1 MPSSSVYQTEQS
13 GRAFPSRRK
22 RKEGIIMKKRITSF
36 ASGFFAA
43 LSLSLCLTTAL
54 AASGQVSYNF
64 ANVSMDGTQKITAGQ
79 DITAANGQK
88 VPGSIL
94 YTDEAGGKTNYLPI
108 RTISELLGTEIGY
121 DSATKTVLLGEQPAQ
136 PAAGENVIDLRTPK
150 TVPENPRR
158 GDVDLIKSRGGTI
171 LPDDDPNSYRGNEKM
186 FKNKDG
192 ELWYE
197 YLVGNNSALDDQNK
211 NLAEKY
217 LINGDY
223 PKNKKGESYGLGQL
237 AYYVGYEPDLAKMGD
252 EYVRMA
258 ERQAEFDKLSG
269 LPKEECPHEYTY
281 FLYDQE
287 GEVIREQTDPCQ
299 GHYEGMSLEEVQQAV
314 EEGRL
319 W

>member
-1 MPSSSVYQTEQS
+1 
-13 GRAFPSRRK
+13 
-22 RKEGIIMKKRITSF
+22 MKKRIASF
-36 ASGFFAA
+36 AGGFFAA
-43 LSLSLCLTTAL
+43 LALSLCLTTAL
-54 AASGQVSYNF
+54 AASGKVSYNF

-88 VPGSIL
+88 IPGSIL
-94 YTDEAGGKTNYLPI
+94 YTDAAGGKTNYLPI

-121 DSATKTVLLGEQPAQ
+121 DSASKTVLLGKQ
-136 PAAGENVIDLRTPK
+136 PAAEPAPEENVIDLRTPK

-197 YLVGNNSALDDQNK
+197 YLVGNDSALDDQNK
-211 NLAEKY
+211 KLAEQY
-217 LINGDY
+217 LVNGDY
-223 PKNKKGESYGLGQL
+223 PKNKKGESYGLWQL
-237 AYYVGYEPDLAKMGD
+237 AYYVGYEPDLQKQLDGYIRA
-252 EYVRMA
+252 A
-258 ERQAEFDKLSG
+258 ERQAAADKLNG
-269 LPKEECPHEYTY
+269 LSKEECPHEYTY

-287 GEVIREQTDPCQ
+287 GEVLREQTDPCQ
-299 GHYEGMSLEEVQQAV
+299 GHFEGMTMEEVMRAV

>member
-1 MPSSSVYQTEQS
+1 
-13 GRAFPSRRK
+13 
-22 RKEGIIMKKRITSF
+22 MKKRIASF
-36 ASGFFAA
+36 AGGFFAA
-43 LSLSLCLTTAL
+43 LALSLCLTTAL
-54 AASGQVSYNF
+54 AAGQVSYNF

-88 VPGSIL
+88 IPGSIL
-94 YTDEAGGKTNYLPI
+94 YTDAAGGKTNYLPI

-121 DSATKTVLLGEQPAQ
+121 DSASKTVLLGKQ
-136 PAAGENVIDLRTPK
+136 PAAEPAPEENVIDLRTPK

-197 YLVGNNSALDDQNK
+197 YLVGNDSALDDQNK
-211 NLAEKY
+211 KLAEQY
-217 LINGDY
+217 LVNGDY
-223 PKNKKGESYGLGQL
+223 PKNKKGESYGLWQL
-237 AYYVGYEPDLAKMGD
+237 AYYVGYEPDLQKQLDGYIRA
-252 EYVRMA
+252 A
-258 ERQAEFDKLSG
+258 ERQAAADKLNG
-269 LPKEECPHEYTY
+269 LSKEECPHEYTY

-287 GEVIREQTDPCQ
+287 GEVLREQTDPCQ
-299 GHYEGMSLEEVQQAV
+299 GHFEGMTMEEVKRAV

>member
-1 MPSSSVYQTEQS
+1 M
-13 GRAFPSRRK
+13 
-22 RKEGIIMKKRITSF
+22 KEHKRIGTFIGGF
-36 ASGFFAA
+36 ATALA
-43 LSLSLCLTTAL
+43 LSACLTTAL
-54 AASGQVSYNF
+54 AASGTVSYNF
-64 ANVSMDGTQKITAGQ
+64 ANVALDGTQKITAGQ

-108 RTISELLGTEIGY
+108 RAISELLGVEIGY
-121 DSATKTVLLGEQPAQ
+121 DSASKTVLLGKQPTKPATEAQ
-136 PAAGENVIDLRTPK
+136 PARDENVIDLSIPK
-150 TVPENPRR
+150 EVPKNPRR

-197 YLVGNNSALDDQNK
+197 YLVGNDSALDDQNK
-211 NLAEKY
+211 KLAEQY
-217 LINGDY
+217 LVNGDY
-223 PKNKKGESYGLGQL
+223 PKNKKGESYGLWQL
-237 AYYVGYEPDLAKMGD
+237 AYYVGYEPDLQKQLDGYIRA
-252 EYVRMA
+252 A
-258 ERQAEFDKLSG
+258 ERQAAADKLNG
-269 LPKEECPHEYTY
+269 LSKEECPHEYTY

-287 GEVIREQTDPCQ
+287 GEVLREQTDPCQ
-299 GHYEGMSLEEVQQAV
+299 GHFEGMTMEEVKRAV

>member
-1 MPSSSVYQTEQS
+1 
-13 GRAFPSRRK
+13 
-22 RKEGIIMKKRITSF
+22 MKKRIASF
-36 ASGFFAA
+36 AGGFFAA
-43 LSLSLCLTTAL
+43 LALSLCLTTAL
-54 AASGQVSYNF
+54 AASGKVSYNF

-88 VPGSIL
+88 IPGSIL
-94 YTDEAGGKTNYLPI
+94 YTDPAGGKTNYLPI

-121 DSATKTVLLGEQPAQ
+121 DSASKTVLLGKQ
-136 PAAGENVIDLRTPK
+136 PAAEPAPEENVIDLRTPK

-197 YLVGNNSALDDQNK
+197 YLVGNDSALDDQNK
-211 NLAEKY
+211 KLAEQY
-217 LINGDY
+217 LVNGDY
-223 PKNKKGESYGLGQL
+223 PKNKKGESYGLWQL
-237 AYYVGYEPDLAKMGD
+237 AYYVGYEPDLQKQLDGYIRA
-252 EYVRMA
+252 A
-258 ERQAEFDKLSG
+258 ERQAAADKLNG
-269 LPKEECPHEYTY
+269 LSKEECPHEYTY

-287 GEVIREQTDPCQ
+287 GEVLREQTDPCQ
-299 GHYEGMSLEEVQQAV
+299 GHFEGMTMEEVKRAV

>member
-1 MPSSSVYQTEQS
+1 
-13 GRAFPSRRK
+13 
-22 RKEGIIMKKRITSF
+22 MKNRIASF
-36 ASGFFAA
+36 TGGFFAA
-43 LSLSLCLTTAL
+43 LALSLCLTTAL
-54 AASGQVSYNF
+54 AAAGQVSYNF

-88 VPGSIL
+88 IPGSIL
-94 YTDEAGGKTNYLPI
+94 YTDAAGGKTNYLPI

-121 DSATKTVLLGEQPAQ
+121 DSASKTVLLGKQ
-136 PAAGENVIDLRTPK
+136 PAAEPAPEENVIDLRTPK

-197 YLVGNNSALDDQNK
+197 YLVGNDSALDDQNK
-211 NLAEKY
+211 KLAEQY
-217 LINGDY
+217 LVNGDY
-223 PKNKKGESYGLGQL
+223 PKNKKGESYGLWQL
-237 AYYVGYEPDLAKMGD
+237 AYYVGYEPDLQKQLDGYIRA
-252 EYVRMA
+252 A
-258 ERQAEFDKLSG
+258 ERQAAADKLNG
-269 LPKEECPHEYTY
+269 LSKEECPHEYTY

-287 GEVIREQTDPCQ
+287 GEVLREQTDPCQ
-299 GHYEGMSLEEVQQAV
+299 GHFEGMTLEEVKRAV